1 MKPFEIFRSG
11 THTDSRGRPFAFSDD
26 DLAAIASS
34 YDPALS
40 HAPIVVGH
48 PKQDDPAYG
57 WVKSV
62 AFRDGRLVV
71 EPEDLESQFA
81 DLVRTGRFRQRS
93 AAFFAPDHPNNP
105 TPGRYYLRH
114 VGFLGAAAP
123 AVKGLKAVEF
133 GDDEALLEFQDM
145 AIGRAAWGFEL
156 LSKVIRGFRD
166 FVVAEK
172 GIDVADGILPAWQID
187 QIAETAQQLRDEI
200 DASDPTTSYSDED
213 NNMSQEM
220 LADIKRR
227 EAELAAREATF
238 ADQQRTEQESRKR
251 IRASED
257 ATFVASMVEAGRLP
271 AGLKDLATAL
281 FADLGADDTM
291 SFSDGGEERSLTPRD
306 GLRQLIERLPLPVV
320 QGELA
325 TGDGPDFSD
334 PAHVATAITTEIE
347 TARARGEHLSAAE
360 AGMRLTRR
368 R

>member
-11 THTDSRGRPFAFSDD
+11 THADNRGRSFTFSDD
-26 DLAAIASS
+26 DLGAIAAS

-48 PKQDDPAYG
+48 PKQDAPAYG
-57 WVKSV
+57 WVKSIS
-62 AFRDGRLVV
+62 FQDGRLVV

-81 DLVRTGRFRQRS
+81 DLVRNGRFRQRS
-93 AAFFAPDHPNNP
+93 ASFFTPDHPNNP

-133 GDDEALLEFQDM
+133 CDDEALVEFQD
-145 AIGRAAWGFEL
+145 ADIARAAWGFET
-156 LSKVIRGFRD
+156 LSKIIRGFRD

-172 GIDVADGILPAWQID
+172 GIDVADAIVPAWQID
-187 QIAETAQQLRDEI
+187 QIAETAQQLRDQPLLTE
-200 DASDPTTSYSDED
+200 PTTSYSDED
-213 NNMSQEM
+213 DTMSQEM
-220 LADIKRR
+220 LAEIQRR
-227 EAELAAREATF
+227 EADLAAREASF
-238 ADQQRTEQESRKR
+238 ADQQQADLQARKTAR
-251 IRASED
+251 CADD
-257 ATFVASMVEAGRLP
+257 AAFVTTMVETGRLP
-271 AGLKDLATAL
+271 VGLKDLATAL
-281 FADLGADDTM
+281 FADLDAETI
-291 SFSDGGEERSLTPRD
+291 SFSDGGEGRQLSPRD
-306 GLRQLIERLPLPVV
+306 VLRQLIERLPLPVA

-334 PAHVATAITTEIE
+334 PVHVASAITTEIE
-347 TARARGEHLSAAE
+347 TARTRGEQLSAAE